1 MQSTKEFR
9 QKVRTGEWD
18 SQTSGVEYD
27 IVQTNVVILP
37 KEYAFDFLLFCQR
50 NPKSCPIIE
59 VLNPGQFEP
68 INSAP
73 EADIRTDIPRY
84 NIYKDGKFIEEVF
97 SIEQYW
103 TEDLVTFLLGC
114 SFTFEHALLNS
125 GINLR
130 HIDQNNNV
138 AMYKTNISTET
149 SGKFHGPLVV
159 SMRPIKKDRIID
171 SVVITSKL
179 ERAHGA
185 PLHIGNPEEIG
196 IKDITNPDYGEFVDI
211 ADDEEPVFWACG
223 VTPQA
228 VALDSKPSLMITH
241 SPGHMFVTDL
251 VSEDIK

>member
-9 QKVRTGEWD
+9 QKVRTGEWN

-73 EADIRTDIPRY
+73 QADIRTDIPRY

-97 SIEQYW
+97 SIEKYW
-103 TEDLVTFLLGC
+103 TDDLVTFLLGC
-114 SFTFEHALLNS
+114 SFTFEHALLQS

-130 HIDQNNNV
+130 HIEQSKNV

-185 PLHIGNPEEIG
+185 PLHIGSPEEIG

-251 VSEDIK
+251 VSDDIK